1 MWRRKVARGARRDA
15 RRVHVDGDGP
25 DALLADEVDVVLGAP
40 ALLGRAVQRDLE
52 RVLVELDL
60 RAGDAR
66 DLALRGPAAAED
78 EGRVVL
84 VDLEGLRDARRR
96 LAAGGPG
103 RRLLRRLGLGRRLGP
118 RGGGRATLA
127 AAAALVVA
135 HLVVGHGGR
144 VGGVAVAGCAAAISR
159 AESTRRF
166 GQARSPGSLKRH
178 LRPLRRTPLR
188 GDGRSVATEP
198 RLLVWALPGESA
210 CARLPA
216 WTVAMPRGSPARAR
230 PAPRDPRPSSAEHG
244 DRSVQQRRRSPPT
257 TSSARGRVEERSRQ
271 ASQPAALCAA
281 EVRRPRQGFEMV
293 L

>member
-1 MWRRKVARGARRDA
+1 MENARGARRDA

-25 DALLADEVDVVLGAP
+25 DALLADEVDVVLGAR
-40 ALLGRAVQRDLE
+40 ALLRRAVQGDLE

-144 VGGVAVAGCAAAISR
+144 VGGVAVACGDAELADVAA
-159 AESTRRF
+159 
-166 GQARSPGSLKRH
+166 
-178 LRPLRRTPLR
+178 
-188 GDGRSVATEP
+188 VA
-198 RLLVWALPGESA
+198 A
-210 CARLPA
+210 
-216 WTVAMPRGSPARAR
+216 
-230 PAPRDPRPSSAEHG
+230 
-244 DRSVQQRRRSPPT
+244 
-257 TSSARGRVEERSRQ
+257 
-271 ASQPAALCAA
+271 
-281 EVRRPRQGFEMV
+281 RRPRALRGFGGRAGGRSNATRADATAR
-293 L
+293 